1 MENKRSELEKRLII
15 QDASF
20 LTTKEKII
28 LQNNLDSSTDLAL
41 LSISE
46 ISTIIH
52 RVLKRCVW
60 DGKSSLAKARTAERL
75 IEALGI
81 GCTFYE
87 DADFPAM
94 LREMTDPPY
103 AVFYRGNL
111 SVLGNQC
118 VSVVG
123 TRRAA
128 FGGRKAALD
137 FGRDACLDGCTVV
150 SGLAFGIDVASHKG
164 ALEALSEGE
173 GLAGQNGGPAL
184 GSTVAVLPS
193 GIDTIVPSV
202 HAKVARRILE
212 KGGALLSEYL
222 PGTPAL
228 SFRFVQRDRLIAA
241 LSPATV
247 VIQSPSGGGALYT
260 AQFALDYG
268 RDVLFHA
275 EAFSAEA
282 RQLEALAQQKFKA
295 LAAEGKK
302 VEAKMANSPECF
314 VADGA
319 PVIHTYA
326 EYKACRLSA
335 PGTFCRKSD
344 GQQLLF

>member
-1 MENKRSELEKRLII
+1 MENKISELEKRLII

-52 RVLKRCVW
+52 RVLNRCVW
-60 DGKSSLAKARTAERL
+60 NGKTSLQKARKASHL
-75 IEALGI
+75 IESLGI
-81 GCTFYE
+81 SCTFFG

-94 LREMTDPPY
+94 LTEMTDPPY

-111 SVLGNQC
+111 GALTNMC

-123 TRRAA
+123 TRRAGFA
-128 FGGRKAALD
+128 GRKAAAE
-137 FGRDACLDGCTVV
+137 FAKDACKAGCTVV
-150 SGLAFGIDVASHKG
+150 SGLAYGIDVSAHKG
-164 ALEALSEGE
+164 ALEALCEDGASLEGC
-173 GLAGQNGGPAL
+173 

-193 GIDTIVPSV
+193 GIDTIVPAA
-202 HAKVARRILE
+202 HAKVARRIIE
-212 KGGALLSEYL
+212 KGGAILSEYV
-222 PGTPAL
+222 PGTPAQP
-228 SFRFVQRDRLIAA
+228 FRFVQRDRLIAA

-247 VIQSPSGGGALYT
+247 VIQSPSGGGALHT

-268 RDVLFHA
+268 RDVLFH
-275 EAFSAEA
+275 EVAFSDESK
-282 RQLEALAQQKFKA
+282 QIEALAQQKFKV

-302 VEAKMANSPECF
+302 VESKMANSPERF
-314 VADGA
+314 VEDGA

-326 EYKACRLSA
+326 EYKECRDSA
-335 PGTFCRKSD
+335 PGAFCRKSD
-344 GQQLLF
+344 GQQMLF